1 MGKITNIVAD
11 DVRQVVTENEIYD
24 AFKNVFCKI
33 LHEYHQDNAKSY
45 REKWQKFWLE
55 TQAKNYDWKKAFDD
69 MTKKYNPHGN
79 PFSMGYDGDDISNR
93 VKNDFNT
100 LVYNVVDGILTN
112 KEYFNAIAYKFFYQ
126 IQADLQAN
134 LKDDNLTDK
143 QICIIENRL
152 KTVDLCLL
160 YFLEKMNYIAIIYKI
175 FDRDRLTDNDNFD
188 DVIKET
194 LENIIAI
201 DFDGRYL

>member
-1 MGKITNIVAD
+1 MNNAENIVAD

-33 LHEYHQDNAKSY
+33 LHEYHHDNAKSY
-45 REKWQKFWLE
+45 REQLQKFWLE

-79 PFSMGYDGDDISNR
+79 PFSTGFNGRDISNWS
-93 VKNDFNT
+93 KNDFNT
-100 LVYNVVDGILTN
+100 LVYNVVDGILRH

-134 LKDDNLTDK
+134 LEVDNLTDK

-175 FDRDRLTDNDNFD
+175 FDRDRCTDNDNFD
-188 DVIKET
+188 VVIKET
-194 LENIIAI
+194 LENIIAN
-201 DFDGRYL
+201 DFDCRYL